1 MGSYSN
7 AYSNAYDN
15 IINNITMAN
24 EVLSR
29 ELYIF
34 INKVAKNLNDY
45 DQTTNPD
52 GYQESDNIVIAC
64 ATDFTFD
71 LTKDVIPIQCLAGDG
86 WKRSLADDKGWTISS
101 NALVIR
107 TPQTGENSWNDLLQE
122 FKSSNEPIIVA
133 IGSLI
138 SGDSYEIG
146 FATIT
151 GLSENGSTGAPA
163 TWSLNVEGY
172 GELQTK
178 TVA

>member
-15 IINNITMAN
+15 LVNNTKMAN

-34 INKVAKNLNDY
+34 INKVAKNLDDY
-45 DQTTNPD
+45 DQSTNPD
-52 GYQESDNIVIAC
+52 GYQESDNIIIAC

-71 LTKDVIPIQCLAGDG
+71 LTKDSIPIQCMNGTG
-86 WKRSLADDKGWTISS
+86 WKRSLADDKGWSISS

-107 TPQTGENSWNDLLQE
+107 VPATGETSWDEILQD
-122 FKSSNEPIIVA
+122 FKTTDEPIIIA
-133 IGSLI
+133 IGSTV
-138 SGDSYEIG
+138 SADSYEIG

-151 GLSENGSTGAPA
+151 GLSENGATGAPA
-163 TWSLNVEGY
+163 TWSLSAEGY
-172 GELQTK
+172 DKLETK
-178 TVA
+178 TVT